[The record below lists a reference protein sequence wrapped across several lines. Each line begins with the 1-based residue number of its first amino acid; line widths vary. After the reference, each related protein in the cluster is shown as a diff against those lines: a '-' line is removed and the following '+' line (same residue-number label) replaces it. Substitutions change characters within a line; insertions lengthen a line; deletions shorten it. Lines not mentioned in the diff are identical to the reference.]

1 MRGERIQG
9 RFNVLSEQGSIIS
22 GVTKELVRTV
32 GNDIDWWFYDSENTV
47 VDDIYDVGSSLSGG
61 GVRWVG
67 PISVPTV
74 NATIDHGMTVQ
85 NERGFY
91 NTDLISVTINMDVI
105 KDGSD
110 LLGSNSSTIPQLAGI
125 ETNPDRYLRDR
136 IVYRGQV
143 FSITQVFPR
152 GLIVEDYTLITLR
165 GEQVNAE
172 ELVNEPQFQSYANY
186 SAFSSNL
193 TTGRYASS
201 SYIAN
206 TSTQLNASRPAA
218 VSLNQTLT
226 GSSISLTAGLSAA
239 VFWSMRLFSSSVF
252 TAGRTA
258 EVQLNKYVGRSS
270 IFTAGIYAAI
280 QLDRAPTA
288 SSVFGVIRT
297 AVVQLDRAPVASLI
311 ATATITAIARQN
323 KLLDTSSTFASGLT
337 ASAKSGQSLVASPS
351 FSTLLTATAEI
362 TP

>member
-9 RFNVLSEQGSIIS
+9 RFTVLSEQGSIIS

-32 GNDIDWWFYDSENTV
+32 GNDIDWWFYDPENTV
-47 VDDIYDVGSSLSGG
+47 VDEIYDVGSSLSGG
-61 GVRWVG
+61 GVQWIG

-186 SAFSSNL
+186 SAFTSNL
-193 TTGRYASS
+193 TTSHYSSS
-201 SYIAN
+201 SYSIEAD
-206 TSTQLNASRPAA
+206 TGINASRTAA
-218 VSLNQTLT
+218 ASINQTLT
-226 GSSISLTAGLSAA
+226 GSSLALTAGLTSD
-239 VFWSMRLFSSSVF
+239 VLWSKRLFSTSPF
-252 TAGRTA
+252 TTSRTA
-258 EVQLNKYVGRSS
+258 EVQLNKNIRSTSIFTVGRS
-270 IFTAGIYAAI
+270 AEV
-280 QLDRAPTA
+280 QLDRAPTT
-288 SSVFGVIRT
+288 SSAFGVIRT
-297 AVVQLDRAPVASLI
+297 AVAQLDQLSSASLI
-311 ATATITAIARQN
+311 STATRTAIARKN
-323 KLLDTSSTFASGLT
+323 MLLDSSSAFTAGRTAVARSNQSLGTTPGFTASLT
-337 ASAKSGQSLVASPS
+337 AA
-351 FSTLLTATAEI
+351 AEI